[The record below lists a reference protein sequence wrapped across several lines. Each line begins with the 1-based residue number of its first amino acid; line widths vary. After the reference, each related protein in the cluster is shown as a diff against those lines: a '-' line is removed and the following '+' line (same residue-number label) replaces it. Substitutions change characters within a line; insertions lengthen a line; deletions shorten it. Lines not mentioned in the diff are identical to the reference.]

1 MRKEA
6 EAWLRISAEDLQSAE
21 VLSDRKLFRPACY
34 HAQHSVEKSLKA
46 LLVDRNIEI
55 PRTHNLLDLN
65 NAVKNLGYAVALLD
79 EDAIF
84 LSSIYRARYPSDAGL
99 LPLGEPI
106 EQDAARALK
115 IAREMAAWMRK
126 QIGGFRTT
134 S

>member
-34 HAQHSVEKSLKA
+34 HAQQSVEKCLKA
-46 LLVDRNIEI
+46 LIVDRDIEI
-55 PRTHNLLDLN
+55 PRTHNILDLT
-65 NAVKNLGYAVALLD
+65 NAAKKLGYSVTMTD
-79 EDAIF
+79 EDAVF

-106 EQDAARALK
+106 VQDAERALK
-115 IAREMAAWMRK
+115 IARDMAGWMKK
-126 QIGGFRTT
+126 QV
-134 S
+134 